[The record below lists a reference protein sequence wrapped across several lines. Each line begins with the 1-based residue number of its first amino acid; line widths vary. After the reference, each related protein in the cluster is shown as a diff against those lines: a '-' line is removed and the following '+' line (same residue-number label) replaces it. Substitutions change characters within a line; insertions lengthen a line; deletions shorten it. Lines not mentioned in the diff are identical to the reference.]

1 MLRVMRDNGTVEPP
15 AVLHVLSPYPADHS
29 AVTDCPKLL
38 GSGFE
43 CRKGIVI
50 FGYDYDE
57 WPMDPV
63 IEAFETLASKLVD
76 LKTATPSAVADLIHP
91 VHRAGRVFGWE
102 LQPKQTARR

>member
-43 CRKGIVI
+43 CRKGIIGDRPARLERLRALPQVVFQI
-50 FGYDYDE
+50 VLVVSTTS
-57 WPMDPV
+57 MVPV
-63 IEAFETLASKLVD
+63 CTDSV
-76 LKTATPSAVADLIHP
+76 
-91 VHRAGRVFGWE
+91 R
-102 LQPKQTARR
+102 